1 VAVANENV
9 PNMVAEISAALAAA
23 KLNIANL
30 LNKSRG
36 DLAYTL
42 IDVDG
47 QVPAEV
53 LDAIRAIPGV
63 LSVRIT

>member
-1 VAVANENV
+1 
-9 PNMVAEISAALAAA
+9 MVAEISAAFAAA
-23 KLNIANL
+23 RLNIANL

-47 QVPAEV
+47 QIPAHV

-63 LSVRIT
+63 LSVRNV

>member
-1 VAVANENV
+1 
-9 PNMVAEISAALAAA
+9 
-23 KLNIANL
+23 LNIANL

-47 QVPAEV
+47 QVPAQV
-53 LDAIRAIPGV
+53 LDTIRAIPGV
-63 LSVRIT
+63 LSVRGVAT